1 MKKILVV
8 DNDKKFLKFM
18 EYILLEAGHRVV
30 TADDGLSALDVLK
43 SYTPDIVFVDIIMPN
58 IDGKQLCK
66 IIRGMQKLKD
76 VYLFILSAISAEE
89 KMSASD
95 LGVHTC
101 IAKGPFNEMRQNI
114 LDVLDQTDQPAPRV
128 LSEEV
133 IGIKS
138 IYPRRITTELLGVK
152 KHFEMILETMSDAI
166 LEINSSGR
174 IVYANRM
181 ALSLSNR
188 SMEELL
194 GSYWVELF
202 SGVAHQR
209 IVERM
214 RTTDGVLKT
223 AAEDEPLHLNAH
235 WVKLNIFPINQDGTN
250 KIVILNDVTEQMMK
264 EAALRESKD
273 LYQRL
278 FENTGAATVTFGDDL
293 MVTKCNEEFAKLS
306 GYLKEDIEGK
316 MKLSDFVH
324 PADLN
329 IMKDGYRKR
338 GQGEKAP
345 AVYEF
350 RWIGKDRKTR
360 YMLNRIA
367 VFSDTSERIS
377 SLIDITDRIEAEKDR
392 KQLEVKLWQAQ
403 KMQAVGTLAGGIA
416 HDFNNILA
424 GIIGYTELADL
435 HLDNGS
441 RAKECL
447 RQVLNASERAK
458 GLVKQILTFSRQSK
472 QKQVPVPISPIIKE
486 ALKLLRASL
495 SINIEIR
502 EDIARNL
509 GLVETDPTQIHQV
522 LMNLCSNA
530 THAMQAKGGILEIK
544 LSRTEIDATFAKQSE
559 IRPGPYVCLAVS
571 DKGHGILPEML
582 ERIFDPYYTTKED
595 GEGTGLGLAVVYEI
609 VKKCNGSIIVESEIE
624 KGSTFYVYF
633 PIVGNEKDEI
643 IKNETEL
650 FPTGHERILLVDDNQ
665 DLVDIGKEKLEH
677 LGYNVSA
684 TNSSKKA
691 LELFREQPEQFDM
704 LITDMTMPYMT
715 GAELAEKFMKIR
727 PDIPVVL
734 CTGYSETLTEEKSR
748 IMGIREYLMKPL
760 SIIDLAKTIR
770 RVLDNR
776 SY

>member
-18 EYILLEAGHRVV
+18 EHILLENGYQVV
-30 TADDGLSALDVLK
+30 TADDGLSALDILK
-43 SYTPDIVFVDIIMPN
+43 SYTPDVVFVDIIMPN

-76 VYLFILSAISAEE
+76 VYLCILSAISAEE

-101 IAKGPFNEMRQNI
+101 IAKGPFKEMKQNI
-114 LDVLDQTDQPAPRV
+114 LDVLDQTDQPSSRV
-128 LSEEV
+128 FSEEV

-138 IYPRRITTELLGVK
+138 IYPRRITTELLGIK
-152 KHFEMILETMSDAI
+152 KHFEMILEKMSDAI

-181 ALSLSNR
+181 ALSLTNR

-194 GSYWVELF
+194 GNYWVELF
-202 SGVAHQR
+202 SGVAHR
-209 IVERM
+209 RVVERM
-214 RTTDGVLKT
+214 RITDGVLK
-223 AAEDEPLHLNAH
+223 AADEDEPMHLNAH
-235 WVKLNIFPINQDGTN
+235 WVKLNILPINQDGSN
-250 KIVILNDVTEQMMK
+250 KIVILNDVTEQMRK
-264 EAALRESKD
+264 EAALRKSKD

-293 MVTKCNEEFAKLS
+293 MITKCNEEFAELS

-329 IMKDGYRKR
+329 MMKDAYRKSV
-338 GQGEKAP
+338 QGEKAP
-345 AVYEF
+345 TVYEF

-367 VFSDTSERIS
+367 VFADRSERIS
-377 SLIDITDRIEAEKDR
+377 SLIDITDRIEAEEDR
-392 KQLEVKLWQAQ
+392 KKLEVKLWQAQ
-403 KMQAVGTLAGGIA
+403 KMMAVGTLAGGIA

-441 RAKECL
+441 KAKECL
-447 RQVLNASERAK
+447 RQVLNAGERAK

-495 SINIEIR
+495 PANIEIR
-502 EDIARNL
+502 EDIASNL
-509 GLVETDPTQIHQV
+509 GLVEADPTQIHQV

-530 THAMQAKGGILEIK
+530 THAMQVKGGILKIK
-544 LSRTEIDATFAKQSE
+544 LSRTEIDATFAKQQE
-559 IRPGPYVCLAVS
+559 IRPGPYLCLTVS

-595 GEGTGLGLAVVYEI
+595 GEGTGLGLAVVYEV
-609 VKKCNGSIIVESEIE
+609 VKKCKGSIIVESEME
-624 KGSTFYVYF
+624 NGSTFYVYF

-650 FPTGHERILLVDDNQ
+650 FPRGHERILLVDDNQ
-665 DLVDIGKEKLEH
+665 ELVDIGKEKLEH

-684 TNSSKKA
+684 TNSSRKA
-691 LELFREQPEQFDM
+691 LELFREQPGQFDM

-715 GAELAEKFMKIR
+715 GAELAEKFMRIR

-734 CTGYSETLTEEKSR
+734 CTGYSETLTEAKSR

-770 RVLDNR
+770 RVLDHKG
-776 SY
+776 